1 MTSASPTIVAL
12 ATAPTAGAVGIIRL
26 SGPAALEVGRRL
38 APGVPPSPTPR
49 HAYLASFVDAHG
61 RVLDEGLFLY
71 FRAPASFTGEDV
83 VELQAH
89 GGPRLLRLL
98 LERTL
103 EEGLAR
109 LATPGEFTRRAF
121 LNGRI
126 DLTRAEAVAD
136 LVAADS
142 ESAVRAAAAGL
153 SGALTGRVRA
163 LEEPLRELHA
173 DLEGVLNF
181 PDEAEGADEDAESRV
196 QALRAQ
202 AEALIAEAG
211 QGRLVRRGARVAMFG
226 PVNAGKSTLFNRLV
240 GEARALVDDEPGTTR
255 DALEARVEWNGLG
268 VTLFDTA
275 GLRETPGRVEALGIA
290 RTRELLSGVDL
301 AVLVLPPGTSVEDA
315 ERWRDEA
322 GSTPVLMVD
331 GKCDVASSHSR
342 VRETADEG
350 AERKRGDVSAPS
362 VPTVDGKRGVAP
374 PHPDVP
380 ETPSAG
386 VERKRGVE
394 DTSSVWTVA
403 GKSGVASLHPHAR
416 EALAEDAERSHEVA
430 GITPMRMVMS
440 DSSVRSPRFEVERKR
455 GDVSAPSERKA
466 DAPGASGTPPP
477 LPRPRVSGLTG
488 EGVEALREVLLSRL
502 WGAGT
507 PSAVA
512 LVSERHADALRRASE
527 ALSRAE
533 SASRLSTLEVV
544 SGEVAIALEA
554 LGELSGTSASEALID
569 AIFQRFCIGK

>member
-1 MTSASPTIVAL
+1 MTSVSPTIVAL
-12 ATAPTAGAVGIIRL
+12 ATAPTAGAVGILRL

-38 APGVPPSPTPR
+38 APGIPAEPTPR
-49 HAYLASFVDAHG
+49 HAYLSAFVDAAG
-61 RVLDEGLFLY
+61 RALDEGLFLY
-71 FRAPASFTGEDV
+71 FRGPASFTGEDV

-89 GGPRLLRLL
+89 GSPRLLQLL
-98 LERTL
+98 LARAL
-103 EEGLAR
+103 EDGLAR

-153 SGALTGRVRA
+153 SGALSERVRA
-163 LEEPLRELHA
+163 LEEPLRALHA

-181 PDEAEGADEDAESRV
+181 PDEAEGADEDAGSRV

-202 AEALIAEAG
+202 ADALMAEAG
-211 QGRLVRRGARVAMFG
+211 HGRLVRRGARVALFG

-255 DALEARVEWNGLG
+255 DALEARVEWSGLG

-301 AVLVLPPGTSVEDA
+301 AVLVLPPGTAEVDA
-315 ERWRDEA
+315 ERWLAEA
-322 GSTPVLMVD
+322 GATPVLRVD
-331 GKCDVASSHSR
+331 GKCDVEARSSAMPEVRVVDARSDDSR
-342 VRETADEG
+342 
-350 AERKRGDVSAPS
+350 S
-362 VPTVDGKRGVAP
+362 
-374 PHPDVP
+374 
-380 ETPSAG
+380 
-386 VERKRGVE
+386 
-394 DTSSVWTVA
+394 TS
-403 GKSGVASLHPHAR
+403 P
-416 EALAEDAERSHEVA
+416 
-430 GITPMRMVMS
+430 
-440 DSSVRSPRFEVERKR
+440 
-455 GDVSAPSERKA
+455 
-466 DAPGASGTPPP
+466 GTPPR
-477 LPRPRVSGLTG
+477 LRVSGLTG
-488 EGVEALREVLLSRL
+488 EGVDTLREALLSRL
-502 WGAGT
+502 WGGGT

-533 SASRLSTLEVV
+533 AASRLSTLEVV
-544 SGEVAIALEA
+544 SGEVALSLEA
-554 LGELSGTSASEALID
+554 LGEVSGTSASEALID

>member
-1 MTSASPTIVAL
+1 MTSVSPTIVAL
-12 ATAPTAGAVGIIRL
+12 ATAPTAGAVGILRL

-38 APGVPPSPTPR
+38 APGIPAELTPR
-49 HAYLASFVDAHG
+49 HAYLAAFVDAAG
-61 RVLDEGLFLY
+61 RALDEGLFLY
-71 FRAPASFTGEDV
+71 FRGPASFTGEDV

-89 GGPRLLRLL
+89 GSPRLLQLL
-98 LERTL
+98 LARAL
-103 EEGLAR
+103 EDGLAR

-153 SGALTGRVRA
+153 SGALSERVRA
-163 LEEPLRELHA
+163 LEEPLRALHA

-181 PDEAEGADEDAESRV
+181 PDEAEGADEDAGSRV
-196 QALRAQ
+196 EALRAQ
-202 AEALIAEAG
+202 ADALMAEAG
-211 QGRLVRRGARVAMFG
+211 HGRLVRRGARVALFG

-255 DALEARVEWNGLG
+255 DALEARVEWSGLG

-301 AVLVLPPGTSVEDA
+301 AVLVLPPGTAEVDA
-315 ERWRDEA
+315 ERWLAEA
-322 GSTPVLMVD
+322 GATPVLRVD
-331 GKCDVASSHSR
+331 GKCDVEARSSAMPEVRVVDARSDDSR
-342 VRETADEG
+342 
-350 AERKRGDVSAPS
+350 S
-362 VPTVDGKRGVAP
+362 
-374 PHPDVP
+374 
-380 ETPSAG
+380 
-386 VERKRGVE
+386 
-394 DTSSVWTVA
+394 TS
-403 GKSGVASLHPHAR
+403 P
-416 EALAEDAERSHEVA
+416 
-430 GITPMRMVMS
+430 
-440 DSSVRSPRFEVERKR
+440 
-455 GDVSAPSERKA
+455 
-466 DAPGASGTPPP
+466 GTPPR
-477 LPRPRVSGLTG
+477 LRVSGLTG
-488 EGVEALREVLLSRL
+488 EGVDTLREALLSRL
-502 WGAGT
+502 WGGGT

-533 SASRLSTLEVV
+533 AASRLSTLEVV
-544 SGEVAIALEA
+544 SGEVALSLEA
-554 LGELSGTSASEALID
+554 LGEVSGTSASEALID

>member
-1 MTSASPTIVAL
+1 MTSVSPTIVAL
-12 ATAPTAGAVGIIRL
+12 ATAPTAGAVGILRL

-38 APGVPPSPTPR
+38 APGIPAEPTPR
-49 HAYLASFVDAHG
+49 HAYLATFVDAAG
-61 RVLDEGLFLY
+61 RALDEGLFLY

-89 GGPRLLRLL
+89 GSPRLLQLL
-98 LERTL
+98 LARAL
-103 EEGLAR
+103 EDGLAR
-109 LATPGEFTRRAF
+109 LAMPGEFTRRAF

-153 SGALTGRVRA
+153 SGALSERVRA
-163 LEEPLRELHA
+163 LEEPLRALHA

-181 PDEAEGADEDAESRV
+181 PDEAEGADEDAGARV

-211 QGRLVRRGARVAMFG
+211 HGRLVRRGARVALFG

-255 DALEARVEWNGLG
+255 DALEARVEWRGLG

-301 AVLVLPPGTSVEDA
+301 AVLVLPPGTAEADA
-315 ERWRDEA
+315 ERWLAEA
-322 GSTPVLMVD
+322 GATPVLRID
-331 GKCDVASSHSR
+331 GKCDVDARSSAMTEVRVVEARSDDSR
-342 VRETADEG
+342 
-350 AERKRGDVSAPS
+350 
-362 VPTVDGKRGVAP
+362 PT
-374 PHPDVP
+374 
-380 ETPSAG
+380 
-386 VERKRGVE
+386 
-394 DTSSVWTVA
+394 
-403 GKSGVASLHPHAR
+403 
-416 EALAEDAERSHEVA
+416 
-430 GITPMRMVMS
+430 
-440 DSSVRSPRFEVERKR
+440 SPRTGVDAVQ
-455 GDVSAPSERKA
+455 GSASTESPSTPRA
-466 DAPGASGTPPP
+466 PFTSPWDATSPPGTPPR
-477 LPRPRVSGLTG
+477 LRVSGLTG
-488 EGVEALREVLLSRL
+488 EGVDTLREALLSRL
-502 WGAGT
+502 WGGGT

-544 SGEVAIALEA
+544 SGEVALSLEA
-554 LGELSGTSASEALID
+554 LGEVSGTSASEALID

>member
-1 MTSASPTIVAL
+1 MTSVSPTIVAL
-12 ATAPTAGAVGIIRL
+12 ATAPTAGAVGILRL

-38 APGVPPSPTPR
+38 APGIPAEPTPR
-49 HAYLASFVDAHG
+49 HAYLAAFVDAQG
-61 RVLDEGLFLY
+61 RALDEGLFLY

-89 GGPRLLRLL
+89 GSPRLLQLL
-98 LERTL
+98 LARAL
-103 EEGLAR
+103 EDGLAR

-153 SGALTGRVRA
+153 SGALSGRVRA
-163 LEEPLRELHA
+163 LEEPLRALHA

-181 PDEAEGADEDAESRV
+181 PDEAEGADEDAEARV

-202 AEALIAEAG
+202 AEALLAEAG
-211 QGRLVRRGARVAMFG
+211 HGRLVRRGARVALFG

-255 DALEARVEWNGLG
+255 DALEARVEWSGLG

-301 AVLVLPPGTSVEDA
+301 AVLVLPPGTAEVDA
-315 ERWRDEA
+315 ERWLAEA
-322 GSTPVLMVD
+322 GATPVLRVD
-331 GKCDVASSHSR
+331 GKCDVEVRIVDARSGASAISGRSEDAASPSAALLEAPKAASEAMPPHASGIE
-342 VRETADEG
+342 VSAA
-350 AERKRGDVSAPS
+350 AERAGARSDVSAATSPR
-362 VPTVDGKRGVAP
+362 PG
-374 PHPDVP
+374 
-380 ETPSAG
+380 
-386 VERKRGVE
+386 
-394 DTSSVWTVA
+394 TSSVLESA
-403 GKSGVASLHPHAR
+403 GTEPTES
-416 EALAEDAERSHEVA
+416 RS
-430 GITPMRMVMS
+430 TPRN
-440 DSSVRSPRFEVERKR
+440 P
-455 GDVSAPSERKA
+455 SAPSSTSRPAAEAR
-466 DAPGASGTPPP
+466 ASSPPPGTPPR
-477 LPRPRVSGLTG
+477 LRVSGLTG
-488 EGVEALREVLLSRL
+488 EGVDTLREALLARL
-502 WGAGT
+502 WGGGT

-544 SGEVAIALEA
+544 SGEVALSLEA
-554 LGELSGTSASEALID
+554 LGEVSGTSASEALID

>member
-1 MTSASPTIVAL
+1 MTSATSTIVAL
-12 ATAPTAGAVGIIRL
+12 ATAPTAGAVGILRL

-38 APGVPPSPTPR
+38 APGVPVEPTPR
-49 HAYLASFVDAHG
+49 HAYLASFVDAQG
-61 RVLDEGLFLY
+61 RALDEGLFLY
-71 FRAPASFTGEDV
+71 FRAPASFTGEEV

-89 GGPRLLRLL
+89 GSPRLLQLL
-98 LERTL
+98 LARAL
-103 EEGLAR
+103 EDGLAR
-109 LATPGEFTRRAF
+109 PAAPGEFTRRAF

-153 SGALTGRVRA
+153 SGALTERVRA
-163 LEEPLRELHA
+163 LEEPLRSLHA

-181 PDEAEGADEDAESRV
+181 PDEAEGADEDSEARV

-202 AEALIAEAG
+202 AEALLSEAG
-211 QGRLVRRGARVAMFG
+211 HGRLVRRGARVALFG

-255 DALEARVEWNGLG
+255 DSLEARVEWNGLG

-301 AVLVLPPGTSVEDA
+301 TVLVLPPGTSEADA
-315 ERWRDEA
+315 ERWRAEA
-322 GSTPVLMVD
+322 GVTDVLVVD
-331 GKCDVASSHSR
+331 GKCDV
-342 VRETADEG
+342 G
-350 AERKRGDVSAPS
+350 
-362 VPTVDGKRGVAP
+362 
-374 PHPDVP
+374 
-380 ETPSAG
+380 
-386 VERKRGVE
+386 
-394 DTSSVWTVA
+394 
-403 GKSGVASLHPHAR
+403 L
-416 EALAEDAERSHEVA
+416 EAL
-430 GITPMRMVMS
+430 
-440 DSSVRSPRFEVERKR
+440 
-455 GDVSAPSERKA
+455 SA
-466 DAPGASGTPPP
+466 
-477 LPRPRVSGLTG
+477 PRPRVSGLTG
-488 EGVEALREVLLSRL
+488 EGVDALRESLLSRL
-502 WGAGT
+502 WGGGT

-512 LVSERHADALRRASE
+512 LVSERHADALRRAAE

-544 SGEVAIALEA
+544 SGEVSLALEA

>member
-1 MTSASPTIVAL
+1 MTPDSPTIVAL
-12 ATAPTAGAVGIIRL
+12 ATAPASGAVGILRL

-38 APGVPPSPTPR
+38 APGVPASPTPR
-49 HAYLASFVDAHG
+49 HAYLAHFVDADG

-98 LERTL
+98 MARALED
-103 EEGLAR
+103 GLAR
-109 LATPGEFTRRAF
+109 PATPGEFTRRAF

-142 ESAVRAAAAGL
+142 EAAVRAAAAGL
-153 SGALTGRVRA
+153 SGALATRVRG
-163 LEEPLRELHA
+163 LEAPLRALHA

-181 PDEAEGADEDAESRV
+181 PDEAEGADEDAASRV
-196 QALRAQ
+196 SAFRAR

-211 QGRLVRRGARVAMFG
+211 HGRLVRQGARVALYG

-255 DALEARVEWNGLG
+255 DALEARVEWSGLG

-290 RTRELLSGVDL
+290 RTRALLSGVDL
-301 AVLVLPPGTSVEDA
+301 AVLVLPPGTPDEDA
-315 ERWRDEA
+315 ERWGRDA
-322 GSTPVLMVD
+322 GATPVLRVD
-331 GKCDVASSHSR
+331 GKCDV
-342 VRETADEG
+342 G
-350 AERKRGDVSAPS
+350 
-362 VPTVDGKRGVAP
+362 
-374 PHPDVP
+374 
-380 ETPSAG
+380 
-386 VERKRGVE
+386 
-394 DTSSVWTVA
+394 
-403 GKSGVASLHPHAR
+403 AR
-416 EALAEDAERSHEVA
+416 EDGARADGAPASRDEAVA
-430 GITPMRMVMS
+430 V
-440 DSSVRSPRFEVERKR
+440 SS
-455 GDVSAPSERKA
+455 
-466 DAPGASGTPPP
+466 PP
-477 LPRPRVSGLTG
+477 LDSPPSPPRPRVSGLTG
-488 EGVEALREVLLSRL
+488 EGVDALREALLTRL
-502 WGAGT
+502 WGTNT

-544 SGEVAIALEA
+544 SGEVALALEA
-554 LGELSGTSASEALID
+554 LGEVSGTSASEALID

>member
-1 MTSASPTIVAL
+1 MTSVSPTIVAL
-12 ATAPTAGAVGIIRL
+12 ATAPTAGAVGILRL

-38 APGVPPSPTPR
+38 APGIPAELTPR
-49 HAYLASFVDAHG
+49 HAYLAAFVDAAG
-61 RVLDEGLFLY
+61 RALDEGLFLY
-71 FRAPASFTGEDV
+71 FRGPASFTGEDV

-89 GGPRLLRLL
+89 GSPRLLQLL
-98 LERTL
+98 LARAL
-103 EEGLAR
+103 EDGLAR

-153 SGALTGRVRA
+153 SGALSERVRA
-163 LEEPLRELHA
+163 LEEPLRALHA

-181 PDEAEGADEDAESRV
+181 PDEAEGADEDAGSRV

-202 AEALIAEAG
+202 ADALMAEAG
-211 QGRLVRRGARVAMFG
+211 HGRLVRRGARVALFG

-255 DALEARVEWNGLG
+255 DALEARVEWSGLG

-301 AVLVLPPGTSVEDA
+301 AVLVLPPGTAEVDA
-315 ERWRDEA
+315 ERWLAEA
-322 GSTPVLMVD
+322 GATPVLRVD
-331 GKCDVASSHSR
+331 GKCDVEAR
-342 VRETADEG
+342 
-350 AERKRGDVSAPS
+350 
-362 VPTVDGKRGVAP
+362 
-374 PHPDVP
+374 
-380 ETPSAG
+380 
-386 VERKRGVE
+386 
-394 DTSSVWTVA
+394 SSVMPEMRV
-403 GKSGVASLHPHAR
+403 VDAR
-416 EALAEDAERSHEVA
+416 SDDSRS
-430 GITPMRMVMS
+430 TS
-440 DSSVRSPRFEVERKR
+440 Q
-455 GDVSAPSERKA
+455 
-466 DAPGASGTPPP
+466 GTPPR
-477 LPRPRVSGLTG
+477 LRVSGLTG
-488 EGVEALREVLLSRL
+488 EGVDTLREALLSRL
-502 WGAGT
+502 WGGGT

-533 SASRLSTLEVV
+533 AASRLSTLEVV
-544 SGEVAIALEA
+544 SGEVALSLEA
-554 LGELSGTSASEALID
+554 LGEVSGTSASEALID